1 MRQWLRARGVVIV
14 LAVLV
19 AGVAATV
26 SAQTVDELIA
36 RNLAARGGLD
46 KLKAITTMKMSGK
59 LVTQGQEMQIVFWM
73 KRPSLVLQEMTFQG
87 QKMIQGQKTFQGQK
101 IIRAFDGQKAWMLN
115 PFLGSSTPQEIP
127 GPESSLMK
135 DNSDFDGPLI
145 DYKAKGTRIDLV
157 GPDTVNGAKAYR
169 LKVTRKGGGTTD
181 IYLDAESGLEIKLV
195 NEIDQGGQK
204 LKIETLPSNYK
215 PVSGVLM
222 PHAIKSLVNG
232 QVQAEVTIESIEIGI
247 PIEDSLFKMP
257 QKGETPP
264 GGRQAKDGESGRSR

>member
-1 MRQWLRARGVVIV
+1 MRQWLRASGFVIV
-14 LAVLV
+14 MSVLA
-19 AGVAATV
+19 AGGAATV
-26 SAQTVDELIA
+26 SAQTVDDLIA

-87 QKMIQGQKTFQGQK
+87 QKMI
-101 IIRAFDGQKAWMLN
+101 RAFDGQRAWMLN

-157 GPDTVNGAKAYR
+157 GPDTVNEAKAYR
-169 LKVTRKGGGTTD
+169 LKVTRKSGGTTD

-204 LKIETLPSNYK
+204 LRIETLPSNYK
-215 PVSGVLM
+215 PVSGILM

-232 QVQAEVTIESIEIGI
+232 QVQAEVTIDSIEIGI

-257 QKGETPP
+257 RKSTTQP
-264 GGRQAKDGESGRSR
+264 GSR